1 MSRANQELVL
11 RFNHEYINTGDHGAG
26 REFLTPD
33 CSMYANDELQVSD
46 PAGYAAMLDA
56 FRAAFPD
63 LEHTTDE
70 ILSADEWVVERF
82 TTRGTHL
89 GEFEGIPPTRKRVEF
104 TGMSVFRID
113 EGRIAEERTAVD
125 LLALMRQLGVIPVPE
140 EALA

>member
-1 MSRANQELVL
+1 
-11 RFNHEYINTGDHGAG
+11 
-26 REFLTPD
+26 
-33 CSMYANDELQVSD
+33 MYANDELHVSD

-56 FRAAFPD
+56 FRTAFPD

-70 ILSADEWVVERF
+70 ILSADDWVVERF

-104 TGMSVFRID
+104 TGMSVFRIS